1 MATMTARGEVIAR
14 TVLSILT
21 VLVAAAAL
29 ALGASIGIRPHTVT
43 WIVAGVAALLGIGAL
58 AAASLAQS
66 APSQI
71 LSTSNTMLV
80 RMIGDKWIDQD
91 DDPQRVVAK
100 RHVEAIIALRK
111 ANERRACQAKSALQ
125 FQLGFVVVLIAAVA
139 TEVALQILQH

>member
-1 MATMTARGEVIAR
+1 MTARGEVIAR

-29 ALGASIGIRPHTVT
+29 ALGASIGIRPHTAT
-43 WIVAGVAALLGIGAL
+43 WIIAGVAALLGIGAL

-111 ANERRACQAKSALQ
+111 ANERRACQAKRALQ

-139 TEVALQILQH
+139 TEVVLQILQH